1 MTQSGSH
8 SDRPAL
14 RIVVASPILPHPA
27 ATHGGAVCLGSLLEA
42 LAQRAEVSLVT
53 FVRPSEVR
61 WGSRPPAGVAAWRAI
76 PYRQPFDLSGAALVA
91 HKARM
96 LFRWGLASKPLLVAK
111 HYEPRFARALRE
123 ELARLRPHAVLVE
136 FAVMAQYLPFLAN
149 QATVLT
155 DHECG
160 EPLPAEIGPW
170 GLGKARDRRLWARYV
185 RSSYPRASAIQAL
198 NAEDAARLGA
208 ILGRP
213 VSVRPL
219 AVPLPATPAAPAA
232 APPRALFLG
241 DYTHH
246 PNPEA
251 AIRLAR
257 EVWPL
262 VTRRVP
268 EAQLW
273 LAGPRA
279 DATVRA
285 LDDRPNVRVVGYV
298 ENLTALMAEVRLM
311 LAPLFSGGGS
321 RIKVLT
327 ALAHGLPVVS
337 NRLGLRGV
345 DAPAETTRRG
355 ESAVELA
362 DAAVEF
368 LRSAETA
375 GHAGEAARR
384 WAIEHLDPARVAQWQ
399 IERIEELTAHRRAG
413 RDPLPGLSPS

>member
-1 MTQSGSH
+1 M
-8 SDRPAL
+8 

-42 LAQRAEVSLVT
+42 LARCAEVSLLT

-61 WGSRPPAGVAAWRAI
+61 WGSRPPRGLAAWRAI
-76 PYRQPFDLSGAALVA
+76 PYRQPFDLSGPALAA

-96 LFRWGLASKPLLVAK
+96 LVRWGLGRKPLLVAK
-111 HYEPRFARALRE
+111 HWERRFARELRAAVAH
-123 ELARLRPHAVLVE
+123 ARPDAVLVE
-136 FAVMAQYLPFLAN
+136 FAVMAQYLPLLRG
-149 QATVLT
+149 QTTILT

-160 EPLPAEIGPW
+160 APLPAEIGPW
-170 GLGKARDRRLWARYV
+170 GLGRRRDRRLWKHYV
-185 RSSYPRASAIQAL
+185 RKAYARADAVQAL
-198 NAEDAARLGA
+198 NLEDAQRLEA
-208 ILGRP
+208 LLGRP

-219 AVPLPATPAAPAA
+219 AVPLPATAAAPAS

-251 AIRLAR
+251 AVRLAR
-257 EVWPL
+257 DVWPL
-262 VTRRVP
+262 VRERVP
-268 EAQLW
+268 EAELW

-279 DATVRA
+279 DASVRA
-285 LDDRPNVRVVGYV
+285 LAGRPNVRVLGYV
-298 ENLTALMAEVRLM
+298 ENLETLMREVRLM

-345 DAPAETTRRG
+345 DAPPETTRRG
-355 ESAVELA
+355 ESVAELA
-362 DAAVEF
+362 DAAVEL
-368 LRSAETA
+368 LRSPQTA
-375 GHAGEAARR
+375 GRAGEVARH
-384 WAIEHLDPARVAQWQ
+384 WAIDRLDPARVARWQ
-399 IERIEELTAHRRAG
+399 LERIEELAALRRAG